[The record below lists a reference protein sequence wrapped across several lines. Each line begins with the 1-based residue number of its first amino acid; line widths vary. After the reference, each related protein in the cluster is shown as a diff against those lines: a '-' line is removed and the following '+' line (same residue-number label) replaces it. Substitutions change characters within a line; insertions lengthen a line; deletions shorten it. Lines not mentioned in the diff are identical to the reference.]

1 MQFPQRSIGL
11 LLVARNDKNENKEKS
26 NMDETI
32 KMPMAFTATHF
43 DDDDDNNLCCC
54 SLLPFFVWFYL

>member
-1 MQFPQRSIGL
+1 
-11 LLVARNDKNENKEKS
+11 
-26 NMDETI
+26 MDEKI

-43 DDDDDNNLCCC
+43 DDDDDNFCCC